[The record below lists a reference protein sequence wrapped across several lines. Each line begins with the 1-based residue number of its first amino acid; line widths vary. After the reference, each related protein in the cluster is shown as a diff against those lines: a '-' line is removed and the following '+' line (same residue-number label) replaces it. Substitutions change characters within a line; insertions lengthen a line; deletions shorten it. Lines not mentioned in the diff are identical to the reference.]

1 MVELE
6 FGPTKIGLHTTL
18 VVEEWNVTS
27 MIVPPSYWCNSWS
40 GNEQYM
46 EYNGKVV

>member
-6 FGPTKIGLHTTL
+6 FGPTTTKKIGSHTTL

-27 MIVPPSYWCNSWS
+27 MIVPPTGAIRGVEMAVY
-40 GNEQYM
+40 GI
-46 EYNGKVV
+46 